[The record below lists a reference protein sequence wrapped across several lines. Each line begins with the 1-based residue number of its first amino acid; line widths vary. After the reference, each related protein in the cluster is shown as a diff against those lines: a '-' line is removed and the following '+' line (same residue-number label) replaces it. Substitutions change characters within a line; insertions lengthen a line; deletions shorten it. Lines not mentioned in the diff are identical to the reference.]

1 MEKDYETTKYDLLS
15 LVSCNN
21 EAIKNNIMVLNDK
34 TKEFGLMLTE
44 EQIENL
50 IDTRKYALSDNSL
63 LELGSS
69 ILEDIILEFYTSPY
83 ISKVDYDET
92 LYELVNIY
100 YTLREKFNYHIP
112 DAYIIKLMRE
122 HFDDDAYGSTELLV
136 KLVTN
141 DILKIRGYKYYIG
154 EGMNDWYH

>member
-1 MEKDYETTKYDLLS
+1 MEKDYETTKFDLLS
-15 LVSCNN
+15 LESCNN
-21 EAIKNNIMVLNDK
+21 ETIKNNITILNDK
-34 TKEFGLMLTE
+34 TKEFGLTLTE

-83 ISKVDYDET
+83 LSKVDYDET

-100 YTLREKFNYHIP
+100 YSLRELFNYHIP
-112 DAYIIKLMRE
+112 DAYIIKLMRK
-122 HFDDDAYGSTELLV
+122 HFDDDAYGSTEMLV

-141 DILKIRGYKYYIG
+141 DILNIKGPKYYIG
-154 EGMNDWYH
+154 EDMND

>member
-15 LVSCNN
+15 LDACNK
-21 EAIKNNIMVLNDK
+21 ETIKNNIIILNDK

-50 IDTRKYALSDNSL
+50 IDIRKFALSDNSL

-69 ILEDIILEFYTSPY
+69 ILEDIILEFYQSPY

-92 LYELVNIY
+92 LYELSNVY

-122 HFDDDAYGSTELLV
+122 HFDDDAYGSTEKLV
-136 KLVTN
+136 KLVSD
-141 DILKIRGYKYYIG
+141 DILNIKEPKYYIG
-154 EGMNDWYH
+154 EDMND